1 MSTLQSVV
9 DAIPDQG
16 TITEVVADKLG
27 ISVAFANTLL
37 TRCMRKGMIT
47 REYNGDYFIFYAA

>member
-1 MSTLQSVV
+1 METLQSVV
-9 DAIPDQG
+9 DAIPEQG

-27 ISVAFANTLL
+27 ISVAFANTLM

-47 REYNGDYFIFYAA
+47 REYNGEYFIYHAA